1 VAFLCKAGKGARNVS
16 DVLFVCVHNA
26 GRSQM
31 AKALFN
37 WLAGERRLSLRAESA
52 GTEPGESIH
61 QNVLDAMKEL
71 GLDLSKE
78 RPRLMTNAMV
88 EQARRV
94 ITMGCAVDSDACP
107 AIFLRDV
114 EDWGLPDPKGR
125 SLEEVRAIRETIR
138 QRVEALIESLLP
150 A

>member
-1 VAFLCKAGKGARNVS
+1 
-16 DVLFVCVHNA
+16 
-26 GRSQM
+26 M

-37 WLAGERRLSLRAESA
+37 WLARQRGLLLRAESA
-52 GTEPGESIH
+52 GTEPSDSIH
-61 QNVLDAMKEL
+61 QNVMEAMVEL
-71 GLDLSKE
+71 GLDLSQE
-78 RPRLMTNAMV
+78 RPRLMANAMV
-88 EQARRV
+88 EAARRV
-94 ITMGCAVDSDACP
+94 ITMGCAVEADACP

-114 EDWGLPDPKGR
+114 EDWGLPDPKDR